1 MFLFNMRTTFSFHC
15 TMIKLPRA
23 STHAKEKEYKQEN
36 NVPETREMILLRAT
50 MPRNEREDVDCLLD
64 YFIFNKCRGG
74 YKKERN
80 VPWQKQEGKKIS
92 HLMAARAELFWK
104 PSYTAVIGN

>member
-1 MFLFNMRTTFSFHC
+1 MFLFNMRTTFSSHC
-15 TMIKLPRA
+15 TMIKIPSA

-36 NVPETREMILLRAT
+36 NVPETGETILLCAA
-50 MPRNEREDVDCLLD
+50 MPRNECEDVDCLLD

-80 VPWQKQEGKKIS
+80 VPWQKQAGKEIS
-92 HLMAARAELFWK
+92 HLMAASAELFWK
-104 PSYTAVIGN
+104 SSYTPVTGN